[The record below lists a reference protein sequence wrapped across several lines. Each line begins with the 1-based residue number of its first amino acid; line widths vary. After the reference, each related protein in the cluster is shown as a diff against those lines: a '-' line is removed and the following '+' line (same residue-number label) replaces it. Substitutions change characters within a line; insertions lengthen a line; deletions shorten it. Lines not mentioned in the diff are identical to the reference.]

1 MDSHH
6 IIGEIEHINFP
17 EISSKSVIARIDT
30 GAHSSAIWVSS
41 IVKTNQGLEV
51 IFFDK
56 HTDYYDGQPIIF
68 SEYSQTIVRSSNG
81 IHEKRYKVKLL
92 VVIDGRRIRAWFTLA
107 DRSKQKYAVL
117 IGRNVLR
124 SKFVVDVSKKLR
136 KLTN

>member
-51 IFFDK
+51 IF
-56 HTDYYDGQPIIF
+56 YYDGQPIIF